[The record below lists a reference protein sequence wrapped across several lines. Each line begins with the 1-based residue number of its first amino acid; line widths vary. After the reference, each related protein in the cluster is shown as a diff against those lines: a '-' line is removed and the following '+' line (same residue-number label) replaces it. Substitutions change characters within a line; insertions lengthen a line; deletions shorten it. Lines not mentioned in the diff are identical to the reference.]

1 MKTFDGARG
10 PLRAQGS
17 ALTRRICCSCF
28 IRLQRDPLR
37 IHMRQI
43 EWDQGDAR
51 ACYHG
56 GFDDLG
62 RLTRSRGFF
71 RAQGYVQSHKGS
83 LCIVGFSK
91 FFGPSP
97 RKHRLTVYRGFQVQP
112 GFALS
117 LSGRITCRRKRSWVF
132 VI

>member
-1 MKTFDGARG
+1 
-10 PLRAQGS
+10 
-17 ALTRRICCSCF
+17 
-28 IRLQRDPLR
+28 
-37 IHMRQI
+37 MRQI

-97 RKHRLTVYRGFQVQP
+97 QKHRLTVFRGFQVTV
-112 GFALS
+112 
-117 LSGRITCRRKRSWVF
+117 SGKIAGPDPRKLYVKM
-132 VI
+132 